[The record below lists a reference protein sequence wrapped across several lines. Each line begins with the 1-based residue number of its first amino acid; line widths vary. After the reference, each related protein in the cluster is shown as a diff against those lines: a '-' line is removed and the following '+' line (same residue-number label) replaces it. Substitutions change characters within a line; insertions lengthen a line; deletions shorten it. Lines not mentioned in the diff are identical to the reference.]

1 MKAVCVWRLPETGLK
16 RLFIQIILLLR
27 KVESEHN
34 LGESSAEKKLSY
46 NLLMKPQRLDLVSR
60 FVKENKGR
68 IIPFEKQQDFQLRI
82 CDLDETFYAGQSDM
96 LEDWE
101 VLYLPK
107 PVKMEV
113 LGIVDDVPCLAT
125 GQQLVILVA
134 DNGSVY
140 AYEEELLHR
149 VGKTLQEFLRDG
161 LWLFRQEV
169 YACAKDLEP
178 KSEEEWVKDPEIKQI
193 RQSTRDFIKSK
204 EEAFGKHLDF
214 LSNL

>member
-1 MKAVCVWRLPETGLK
+1 
-16 RLFIQIILLLR
+16 
-27 KVESEHN
+27 
-34 LGESSAEKKLSY
+34 
-46 NLLMKPQRLDLVSR
+46 
-60 FVKENKGR
+60 

-82 CDLDETFYAGQSDM
+82 CDLGETFYAGQSDM

-113 LGIVDDVPCLAT
+113 LGIVDDVPCLVT

-149 VGKTLQEFLRDG
+149 VGKTLQEFLREG
-161 LWLFRQEV
+161 LRLFGQKV
-169 YACAKDLEP
+169 YACAKDL
-178 KSEEEWVKDPEIKQI
+178 KPEVSHQHSCLWEMLAAPGLFHH
-193 RQSTRDFIKSK
+193 QP
-204 EEAFGKHLDF
+204 
-214 LSNL
+214 